1 MKQHKSQFS
10 ELLARTRRRLQ
21 EQRETPEYPASIAPN
36 GSGAT
41 ECQQTEPVC
50 FDSDTTL
57 CSSPVVTG
65 GCTLADSDDSEH
77 MVSDWELCDDR
88 ASPRKD
94 VTSSDDDD
102 SDSDPVISDESLCVR
117 KFKDVTSSDDDEPA
131 KNISDGSLCSSLCK
145 DDISSDDDRP
155 IKPASETWAL
165 CSSPDIT
172 SSDDDQPLKTS
183 ADAEITKLN
192 ISRDRDDGDADSDAT
207 VDDGVG
213 IEADD
218 EQERE
223 MMSDEMT
230 LHQTEE
236 VRGGV
241 KRDGIC
247 VTMKMDMPIANDR
260 PVTWLEKKESME
272 YSSCLHNYCL
282 WFIVWR

>member
-21 EQRETPEYPASIAPN
+21 EQRETPECSTSIAHN
-36 GSGAT
+36 SSGAA
-41 ECQQTEPVC
+41 ECPQTEPVC
-50 FDSDTTL
+50 FDSDATL
-57 CSSPVVTG
+57 CSSPVVIG

-94 VTSSDDDD
+94 VTSSDDDLLEKD
-102 SDSDPVISDESLCVR
+102 SDHAISDGSLR
-117 KFKDVTSSDDDEPA
+117 SRQFKDVTSSDDD
-131 KNISDGSLCSSLCK
+131 L
-145 DDISSDDDRP
+145 P

-172 SSDDDQPLKTS
+172 SSDDDQPLKTF
-183 ADAEITKLN
+183 ADAEITELC
-192 ISRDRDDGDADSDAT
+192 IGRDRDDGDADSDAT

-213 IEADD
+213 IAVDD

-223 MMSDEMT
+223 MRSDEMT
-230 LHQTEE
+230 RHQTDE

-241 KRDGIC
+241 KREGIC
-247 VTMKMDMPIANDR
+247 VTMKVGMSTVNDS
-260 PVTWLEKKESME
+260 PVT
-272 YSSCLHNYCL
+272 
-282 WFIVWR
+282 

>member
-10 ELLARTRRRLQ
+10 DLLARTRRRLQ
-21 EQRETPEYPASIAPN
+21 EQREAPEYPASIAHN
-36 GSGAT
+36 SSGAT
-41 ECQQTEPVC
+41 ECPQTEPVC
-50 FDSDTTL
+50 FDSDATL

-102 SDSDPVISDESLCVR
+102 SDSDPVKSDRSLCVR
-117 KFKDVTSSDDDEPA
+117 QYKDITSSDDDEPD
-131 KNISDGSLCSSLCK
+131 KDISDGSLCSSLHK
-145 DDISSDDDRP
+145 EITSSDDDMP

-192 ISRDRDDGDADSDAT
+192 IDRDRDDSDADSDAT

-213 IEADD
+213 IGAD
-218 EQERE
+218 EEGRE
-223 MMSDEMT
+223 KSVEMT
-230 LHQTEE
+230 RHQTEE
-236 VRGGV
+236 VRDGV
-241 KRDGIC
+241 KREGIS
-247 VTMKMDMPIANDR
+247 VS
-260 PVTWLEKKESME
+260 L
-272 YSSCLHNYCL
+272 
-282 WFIVWR
+282 